1 MKNTK
6 LLLNVLILFTNKMS
20 FAKYILNCTT
30 KFNVDIS
37 RIHYTSLYSP
47 QKIPHNLTSFAE
59 TLVTL
64 LLFRFYRTG
73 PLTAKQHTLA
83 RASLAASA
91 SAAMAR
97 CS

>member
-1 MKNTK
+1 MIQGFEKYQ
-6 LLLNVLILFTNKMS
+6 ITNKMS

-37 RIHYTSLYSP
+37 RITSLYSP

>member
-1 MKNTK
+1 MSIYPGYT
-6 LLLNVLILFTNKMS
+6 IL
-20 FAKYILNCTT
+20 
-30 KFNVDIS
+30 
-37 RIHYTSLYSP
+37 HYKVP